1 MFKTLSVLVPVYNE
15 KNTIEECLNKILSAD
30 TSGLELQI
38 IVSDNNSTDGTR
50 EILSSFKH
58 SKVKCLFRDKNNGK
72 GANIK
77 NALKHAEGDIFLAEG
92 VLTCGKNMYPF
103 TRIKGII
110 RGGMLNSFEVTL
122 VTSEHS
128 NLELEIR
135 VEDSSGLFKKFNELK
150 SLEINTF
157 DHTKMRDQIN
167 FVKDRLGIDR
177 F

>member
-1 MFKTLSVLVPVYNE
+1 MSAENTQTEGLVAYGTGEVILRNVVSKRATHIPRKNIFTLDS
-15 KNTIEECLNKILSAD
+15 KNFGIDGLTIE
-30 TSGLELQI
+30 
-38 IVSDNNSTDGTR
+38 
-50 EILSSFKH
+50 
-58 SKVKCLFRDKNNGK
+58 
-72 GANIK
+72 
-77 NALKHAEGDIFLAEG
+77 KHAEGDIFLAEG

-135 VEDSSGLFKKFNELK
+135 VEDSAGLFKKFNEFK
-150 SLEINTF
+150 SMERNTF
-157 DHTKMRDQIN
+157 EHTKMRDQIN
-167 FVKDRLGIDR
+167 FVKDRLGIER

>member
-1 MFKTLSVLVPVYNE
+1 LSAENTQTEGLVAYGTGEVILRNVVSKRATHIPRKNIFTLDSKSFGIDEL
-15 KNTIEECLNKILSAD
+15 TIE
-30 TSGLELQI
+30 
-38 IVSDNNSTDGTR
+38 
-50 EILSSFKH
+50 
-58 SKVKCLFRDKNNGK
+58 
-72 GANIK
+72 
-77 NALKHAEGDIFLAEG
+77 KHAKGDIFLGEG
-92 VLTCGKNMYPF
+92 VLTCGKNIYPF

-135 VEDSSGLFKKFNELK
+135 VEDSAGLFKKFNELK

>member
-1 MFKTLSVLVPVYNE
+1 MTAENTQTEGLVAYGTGEIILKNVVSKRATHIPRKNIFTLDAENFGIDGL
-15 KNTIEECLNKILSAD
+15 TIE
-30 TSGLELQI
+30 
-38 IVSDNNSTDGTR
+38 
-50 EILSSFKH
+50 
-58 SKVKCLFRDKNNGK
+58 
-72 GANIK
+72 
-77 NALKHAEGDIFLAEG
+77 KHAKGNVFLADG

-135 VEDSSGLFKKFNELK
+135 VQDSDDLFKKFNEFK
-150 SLEINTF
+150 SMERNTF
-157 DHTKMRDQIN
+157 EHTKMRDQIN

>member
-1 MFKTLSVLVPVYNE
+1 MTSEDTEPQNLKSYGNGEIILKNVVSKRATYIPRKNIFTLDAESFGVDGL
-15 KNTIEECLNKILSAD
+15 TIE
-30 TSGLELQI
+30 
-38 IVSDNNSTDGTR
+38 
-50 EILSSFKH
+50 
-58 SKVKCLFRDKNNGK
+58 
-72 GANIK
+72 
-77 NALKHAEGDIFLAEG
+77 KHAKGNVFLAEG

-135 VEDSSGLFKKFNELK
+135 IQDSSAIFKKFNELK

-157 DHTKMRDQIN
+157 DHTKMRDQIE
-167 FVKDRLGIDR
+167 FVKDRLGIER